1 MIKLKEVLKYMFY
14 LFCIIVTVQVIY
26 ILALSEIRG
35 MNASIDYRDL
45 QTILFSSLAGVLPI
59 IITLSWSES
68 APRRVYFFLFGLH
81 FILTIG
87 FVFGVLYYRN
97 AIERGNLI
105 TTIALFSSIYIG
117 VNIRNELRNKKA
129 VDELNKR
136 ISATHK
142 D

>member
-14 LFCIIVTVQVIY
+14 LFCVIVTVQVIY

-35 MNASIDYRDL
+35 MNATIDYRDL
-45 QTILFSSLAGVLPI
+45 QTILLSSFAGVLPI
-59 IITLSWSES
+59 IITLNWTES
-68 APRRVYFFLFGLH
+68 VSRRVYFLLFGLH

-87 FVFGVLYYRN
+87 FVFGTLYYRN

-105 TTIALFSSIYIG
+105 TTIALFSAIYIG
-117 VNIRNELRNKKA
+117 INIRNELHNKKTM
-129 VDELNKR
+129 DELNKR

-142 D
+142 H